1 MAESEVEESIPT
13 SFPHHFYIVLITSQY
28 AVLPLV
34 AVRNH
39 ELDCIR
45 PDLCLEAVVS
55 FRLILA
61 LSGESGRASLPA
73 CCRESLSPPYP
84 TLPHVLFPAS
94 MQVEQG
100 TGSDTL

>member
-13 SFPHHFYIVLITSQY
+13 SSPNHVYIVLITSQY

-34 AVRNH
+34 AVR
-39 ELDCIR
+39 DRKPDWIR
-45 PDLCLEAVVS
+45 PDLFLEALVS

-61 LSGESGRASLPA
+61 GSGESGRTSLPA
-73 CCRESLSPPYP
+73 CCRESLSPPFP

-100 TGSDTL
+100 TGLDT